1 MSDGPNL
8 EIEIC
13 GINFRNPILTASGT
27 FGYGEEFNEIIDLS
41 KLGGIV
47 TKSIT
52 KSPRPGHPPPRTYET
67 SAGMLNAIGLA
78 NVGVDRF
85 IEEKIPFL
93 EKLDTRIVV
102 NVAGFSKDEYIYSVE
117 RLNDCE
123 GIDMLEINISC
134 PNVGADGLEF
144 SSSEKAAHNLTSTLK
159 KISRYPL
166 MIKLSPNVT
175 NIAAIARAAEDA
187 GADCLSLINTLVGM
201 GVNHWTFQPV
211 LTNTTGGLSGPA
223 IKPVALAKVWAVHN
237 AVKIPLVGIG
247 GIMNH
252 LDVAEFM
259 IVGASLVQFGTANFV
274 NPDCTVKAADGLADY
289 LKQVG
294 ISDISELIGKL
305 GGKNEIQGKN
315 FSACS
320 GS

>member
-1 MSDGPNL
+1 MKDPNL

-13 GINFRNPILTASGT
+13 GIKFRNPILTASGT
-27 FGYGEEFNEIIDLS
+27 FGYGEEFNKIIDLS

-52 KSPRPGHPPPRTYET
+52 KYPRPGHPPPRTFET
-67 SAGMLNAIGLA
+67 AAGMLNAIGLA
-78 NVGVDRF
+78 NVGVNKF

-93 EKLDTRIVV
+93 KTLDTRIIV
-102 NVAGFSKDEYIYSVE
+102 NVAGFSLDEYMYTID
-117 RLNDCE
+117 RLNDTD

-144 SSSEKAAHNLTSTLK
+144 SSSADRAHRLTKELR
-159 KISRYPL
+159 KITRYPL
-166 MIKLSPNVT
+166 IIKLSPNVT
-175 NIAAIARAAEDA
+175 DIAEIARAAEDG

-201 GVNHWTFQPV
+201 GVNHWTFKPV

-223 IKPVALAKVWAVHN
+223 IKPVALAKVWQVYN
-237 AVKIPLVGIG
+237 GVKLPLIGIG

-252 LDVAEFM
+252 FDVAEFM
-259 IVGASLVQFGTANFV
+259 IVGASLVQFGTANFI
-274 NPDCTVKAADGLADY
+274 NPDCTVKAAEGLADY
-289 LKQVG
+289 LMQLG

-305 GGKNEIQGKN
+305 GGKHEIQGKN
-315 FSACS
+315 FPACQ
-320 GS
+320 GT